1 MNIEIFY
8 IFFRLNILIE
18 DGCGVTAFKFLTE
31 ITPVEDFLYPIPDD
45 YKNGAEEI
53 KGRYGQ
59 K

>member
-1 MNIEIFY
+1 M
-8 IFFRLNILIE
+8 
-18 DGCGVTAFKFLTE
+18 TAFKFLAE

-53 KGRYGQ
+53 KGRYEQ